1 MNRPIWTRLAGQG
14 LDEKGPSRHK
24 RDSLGGQAITLEVA
38 TGGRHAAPV
47 LSLLFDAASR
57 PDARAV
63 RALAES
69 GEFSITFDA
78 SSGRGGAKHGDW
90 MELSLNGLTFDLRG
104 LAPGEPGM
112 LLLHPRRFGL
122 LPSLSHCEAVTLA
135 PTPHLAGG
143 EGTSLVLRAQLLLG
157 VLLCAL
163 PGLAAVCWLP
173 ARSLTGTALFRE
185 ATLGWLAGRVVPDFL
200 QEEMPA

>member
-1 MNRPIWTRLAGQG
+1 M
-14 LDEKGPSRHK
+14 
-24 RDSLGGQAITLEVA
+24 
-38 TGGRHAAPV
+38 

-63 RALAES
+63 RALAEH

-78 SSGRGGAKHGDW
+78 SSGRGSSSRGLSGRGGAKQGDW
-90 MELSLNGLTFDLRG
+90 MELSVRGLTFDLRG

-143 EGTSLVLRAQLLLG
+143 EGTLLVLRAQLLLG
-157 VLLCAL
+157 VLLCGL

-173 ARSLTGTALFRE
+173 AHSLTGTTLFRE
-185 ATLGWLAGRVVPDFL
+185 ATLGWLAGRPVPDFL
-200 QEEMPA
+200 REEMPA